1 MGIETIVKI
10 EENKNDIVGISV
22 NGTYYHVDYVDV
34 DECGEFHSLSAYQI
48 DENDLYIGY
57 DFYEEDLINETVI
70 LYKLQVI

>member
-10 EENKNDIVGISV
+10 EENKNDIVGIRV

-34 DECGEFHSLSAYQI
+34 DECGEFYSLSAYQI

-57 DFYEEDLINETVI
+57 DFYREDLINETVQ
-70 LYKLQVI
+70 LFKLQLI